1 LRSNNYY
8 LGEEKIKEIQIEV
21 KWYNKLKVCGS
32 ESNSVDSQKLDMI
45 MKNLKSTFVRDDCEK
60 IIEAFKILDTEKAGY
75 LTIEQLK
82 DYMSREEVFSNGN
95 HCLTKEEIQEMI
107 NEASDSIDQKI
118 YYEKYA
124 IKLADS

>member
-1 LRSNNYY
+1 MRSNNYY

>member
-1 LRSNNYY
+1 
-8 LGEEKIKEIQIEV
+8 
-21 KWYNKLKVCGS
+21 
-32 ESNSVDSQKLDMI
+32 